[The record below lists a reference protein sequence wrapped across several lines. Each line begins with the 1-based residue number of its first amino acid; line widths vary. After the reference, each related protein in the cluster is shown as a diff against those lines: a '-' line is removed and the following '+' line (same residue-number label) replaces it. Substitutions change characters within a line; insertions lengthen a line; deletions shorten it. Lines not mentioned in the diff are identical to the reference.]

1 MERNEDRQVVQERPS
16 SSYHTLPLF
25 HHHSFLRVDNDVSL
39 VFLCTLL
46 ACATR
51 QRALVFSLCSQG
63 DRGFLKSCS
72 DVVPLFRAYLPTLIP
87 VEVDERKAKAW
98 FRLLLSG
105 VEFLHRRGVVHNDI
119 KCGPL
124 ISGAEFTRF

>member
-1 MERNEDRQVVQERPS
+1 M
-16 SSYHTLPLF
+16 
-25 HHHSFLRVDNDVSL
+25 SL

-46 ACATR
+46 AYATR

-63 DRGFLKSCS
+63 DRGFLKSSS
-72 DVVPLFRAYLPTLIP
+72 DFASLFRAYLPTLVP
-87 VEVDERKAKAW
+87 VEVEERKAKAW

-105 VEFLHRRGVVHNDI
+105 VEFLHKRGVVHNDI

-124 ISGAEFTRF
+124 VSGEEFTRF